1 MSASDRRAGRAIW
14 VAATT
19 AAACALLATMLT
31 VPAASGFAFLS
42 GRWPDGSIT
51 MHLQLGASGRLSD
64 GSESWGQSA
73 ESALAAWN
81 QTITRVQFQIVRDS
95 TAPEGDGNGVNNV
108 FFGNDVYGMAFDG
121 GVVAVTTSW
130 LRRSSR
136 TEADVIFNGART
148 WDSYGG
154 SLKRSPTD
162 FHRVAL
168 HEFGHVLGLDHP
180 DDHGQGVSAIM
191 NSHIS
196 DLDRLTSDDIRGAQE
211 LYGVRA
217 APIPPSGAG
226 SPVAFPPRDESL
238 DFRQQ
243 LEAKYRD
250 GLGRGSTATS
260 VDNEGDVVW
269 TQEYLRYR
277 VNQCTHAQALDR
289 VSVQIAGGAPPSV
302 CGNVPRGQVLFPP
315 RNDAVQ
321 FRIALEATYR
331 DTLGRAPI
339 TTHVDQEGDI
349 VWLQEYLRYRVNGC
363 GHGVAVQSV
372 FVQIDGAPPPAL
384 CR

>member
-1 MSASDRRAGRAIW
+1 MSPSDRRAVR
-14 VAATT
+14 VASMAAAT

-31 VPAASGFAFLS
+31 VPAASGFAFLR
-42 GRWPDGSIT
+42 GRWPDGSVT
-51 MHLQLGASGRLSD
+51 MHLQLGTAGRLSD

-81 QTITRVQFQIVRDS
+81 QAITRLQFQIVRDS
-95 TAPEGDGNGVNNV
+95 TAPKGDGNGINNV
-108 FFGNDVYGMAFDG
+108 LFANDIYGMAFDDG
-121 GVVAVTTSW
+121 TVAVTTSW

-154 SLKRSPTD
+154 PLKRSVMD
-162 FHRVAL
+162 FRRVAL

-180 DDHGQGVSAIM
+180 DDHGQALVAIM
-191 NSHIS
+191 NSHVS
-196 DLDRLTSDDIRGAQE
+196 GLDRLASDDIEGAQE
-211 LYGVRA
+211 LYGA
-217 APIPPSGAG
+217 TAPMSSGG
-226 SPVAFPPRDESL
+226 TGVPVAFPPRDESL

-243 LEAKYRD
+243 LEVKYRD
-250 GLGRGSTATS
+250 GLRRGPTATS
-260 VDNEGDVVW
+260 VDNEGAVVW

-289 VSVQIAGGAPPSV
+289 VAVQIAGGAPPSV
-302 CGNVPRGQVLFPP
+302 CGNGPEGLVLFPP
-315 RNDAVQ
+315 RNDAAQ
-321 FRIALEATYR
+321 FRIALEANYR
-331 DTLGRAPI
+331 DSLGRAPI
-339 TTHVDQEGDI
+339 ATYVDQEGDI
-349 VWLQEYLRYRVNGC
+349 VWVQEYLRYRVNGC

>member
-1 MSASDRRAGRAIW
+1 MSVAVRGAGR
-14 VAATT
+14 VAW
-19 AAACALLATMLT
+19 AAARLACTLLATMLT
-31 VPAASGFAFLS
+31 TPPASGFAFLN
-42 GRWPDGSIT
+42 GRWPDGPIV
-51 MHLQLGASGRLSD
+51 MHLQLGASGHLAD

-73 ESALAAWN
+73 ESALGVWN
-81 QTITRVQFQIVRDS
+81 QTVTRVQFQIVRDS
-95 TAPEGDGNGVNNV
+95 TAPRGDGNGFNNV
-108 FFGNDVYGMAFDG
+108 FFGNDIYGMAFDD

-148 WDSYGG
+148 WDSYDG
-154 SLKRSPTD
+154 SLKRNPMD

-180 DDHGQGVSAIM
+180 DDHGQARSAIM

-196 DLDRLTSDDIRGAQE
+196 DLDRLAPDDIGGARE
-211 LYGVRA
+211 LYGA
-217 APIPPSGAG
+217 TATAPRPGGTG

-243 LEAKYRD
+243 LEVKYRD
-250 GLGRGSTATS
+250 GLGRRSTATS
-260 VDNEGDVVW
+260 VDNEGAVVW
-269 TQEYLRYR
+269 TQEYLMYR

-289 VSVQIAGGAPPSV
+289 VSVQIAGGGPPSV

-315 RNDAVQ
+315 RNDTVQ
-321 FRIALEATYR
+321 FRMALEATYR
-331 DTLGRAPI
+331 DALGRAPI
-339 TTHVDQEGDI
+339 TTYVDQEGDV

-363 GHGVAVQSV
+363 GHGIAVQSV
-372 FVQIDGAPPPAL
+372 FVQVDGAPPPAL